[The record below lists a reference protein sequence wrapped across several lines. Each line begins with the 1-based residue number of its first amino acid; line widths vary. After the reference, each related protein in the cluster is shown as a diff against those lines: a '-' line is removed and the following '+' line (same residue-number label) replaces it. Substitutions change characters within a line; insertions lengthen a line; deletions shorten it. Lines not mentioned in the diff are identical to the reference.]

1 MPAMIVWP
9 VSSSALTVKVGSS
22 SERRWI
28 AVPSFSWSLLVLG
41 SIATS
46 ITGAGNVIDSR
57 TTWLLRVGQGV
68 TGLGVLEAHDG
79 HDLAGADRRDLLTLV
94 GVHLVDLAD
103 PLLAAVDRVDH
114 GRAGLELAGV
124 DADVDQLAEVR
135 VGGDL
140 VGQAGE
146 RLVVGRLALD
156 LLVLVLDRV
165 AAGSRRCRAATGRY
179 LHDRVEQGLDALV
192 LERGAAQDRVELVG
206 QGGATDRG
214 LELLDG
220 ELALLEVLLH
230 DVVVGLGQR
239 LEELLAV
246 LGGLLG
252 QLGRDLLDLVVLTHR
267 GLAAPGQ
274 GTHADQVDDTEEVA
288 PRRRSAAGGP
298 AGWS

>member
-9 VSSSALTVKVGSS
+9 VSSSALTVNVGSS
-22 SERRWI
+22 SDSRWI
-28 AVPSFSWSLLVLG
+28 AVPSFSWSPLVLG

-57 TTWLLRVGQGV
+57 ITGLLLVAQRV
-68 TGLGVLEAHDG
+68 TGLGVLQAHDG

-103 PLLAAVDRVDH
+103 PLLAAVDRVEH
-114 GRAGLELAGV
+114 RGARLELAGV

-146 RLVVGRLALD
+146 RLGR
-156 LLVLVLDRV
+156 RT
-165 AAGSRRCRAATGRY
+165 AAGRSTSSSSLTEWPWMRVDVERRGQV

-192 LERGAAQDRVELVG
+192 LERGAAQHRVDLVG

-220 ELALLEVLLH
+220 ELLALEVLLH
-230 DVVVGLGQR
+230 DLVVGLGQR
-239 LEELLAV
+239 LEQLLAV

-252 QLGRDLLDLVVLTHR
+252 QLARGSPRPRSPRPSWSRRARSGHACRPGRRHR
-267 GLAAPGQ
+267 GSR
-274 GTHADQVDDTEEVA
+274 
-288 PRRRSAAGGP
+288 PRRRSGAAGP